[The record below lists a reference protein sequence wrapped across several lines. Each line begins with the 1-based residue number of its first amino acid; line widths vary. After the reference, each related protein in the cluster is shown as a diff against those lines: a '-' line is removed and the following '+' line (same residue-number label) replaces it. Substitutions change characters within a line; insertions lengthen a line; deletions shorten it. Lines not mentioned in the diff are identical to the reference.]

1 MVRGFRALVAR
12 FLAVWEGLSQKE
24 LSVRTKMRRPR
35 VSRLLGLAEIEDEDY
50 KKLLAA
56 LDGRPAKVEVVTGC
70 IDGLEAVRA
79 NTDLSDDEMEEVER
93 GVREG
98 ARLLRAVL
106 TDVALGSRRLPP
118 LDVYPR
124 PADLEPLR
132 WHAGRLWQILE
143 AMAEDEQLAVVR
155 LHEEYWSWA
164 LMEKVCEESVREAS
178 RDLDRA
184 ASLARLAV
192 EIADRVQG
200 PEGWCHRV
208 RGYARAHPPNVLRV
222 AGEIKAARM
231 AFDAARD
238 LWLAGSDPDGV
249 LDPGRLLDLEA
260 SLLRDERRFDEALAR
275 LDEAFSL
282 SRFPAR
288 ILIKKGFTMEVMGE
302 YGPAIETLLQ
312 AEPWIDRE
320 GEPRLW
326 YQQRFNLG
334 VVLCNVNRC
343 PEAAQLAEEARE
355 IAVDLGDDIFL
366 SRVTWLQGRIAA
378 GLGHREEARA
388 LLEQARREFASRE
401 MWYDMVLARLDL
413 AILLLEEGR
422 ASEVKPL
429 AREIF
434 TTLKSKGSPQ
444 EALVALRLFHE
455 AAQREEAT
463 AELARQVLEFLLRAR
478 HDTGL
483 RFNAS
488 GAMGAAARVGNAAHV
503 DRGSRS
509 AASVGI
515 GTTAHVDRGSRS
527 AASIGIGNAAILDE
541 CTAPERGNQA
551 PQLPDDRPARRRGE
565 KRGGKDD
572 RNKSWTH
579 TTVSRAAPESD
590 LRGPR
595 GPRLPGMVR
604 QLEEKNPDLRGVDK
618 PLRLGNWLTRLFRA
632 LSGRSQVDF
641 GQDTGV
647 SPKLIAEYE
656 TGSRQPS
663 LETLERLGRGHG
675 LTVREGEEILRFAGT
690 LRRARTRAGLRVE
703 TFLDDLAFLVTR
715 TYQRLLRLPPP
726 TRPPRSEDV
735 RQAEVLW
742 SVLKDLPENQQRAV
756 LTASNKFQIWPLVV
770 MAGEESACQASR
782 DLERAASLARLAQ
795 HIAELIPGPEGWCNR
810 VRGLAAGYSFNIS
823 RVLGELGP
831 ARAIQAKARHLW
843 DIGSDPDRL
852 LDPGRLLDLESSLLR
867 DERRFEE
874 SLACANEAIVVGRSP
889 GRMRVKKGFIL
900 EAMGDYKQAIATLI
914 EAEQYIDQESEPRLF
929 YQQRFNLAVNFCHLS
944 QHAKAARLMETVHAL
959 ATDLGDN
966 IFLSRVTWLEGRIA
980 AGLGHT
986 TEAARLLE
994 QARQA
999 FAERDM
1005 WYDVAVADL
1014 ERAALLL
1021 AEGQMS
1027 RVKEM
1032 AAELV
1037 KNFEERGIHREALAA
1052 VRLFQEAADREKAT
1066 AELARRVL
1074 TFLFRSRWD
1083 EGLRFGEG

>member
-79 NTDLSDDEMEEVER
+79 NTLLSDEEMEEVER

-106 TDVALGSRRLPP
+106 AEVALGSRQLPP
-118 LDVYPR
+118 LNVYPR

-132 WHAGRLWQILE
+132 WHAGRLWQIL
-143 AMAEDEQLAVVR
+143 APMAEDEQLAVVR
-155 LHEEYWSWA
+155 LNEEYWSWA
-164 LMEKVCEESVREAS
+164 LMEKVCEESETQAS
-178 RDLDRA
+178 RGLDRA

-192 EIADRVQG
+192 EIAARVQG

-208 RGYARAHPPNVLRV
+208 RGYAGAHPSNVLRV

-231 AFDAARD
+231 AFNPARD
-238 LWLAGSDPDGV
+238 LWLAGSDLDGV

-260 SLLRDERRFDEALAR
+260 SLLRDERRFDETLAR
-275 LDEAFSL
+275 LDEGFSL

-288 ILIKKGFTMEVMGE
+288 ILIKKGFTLEVMGE
-302 YGPAIETLLQ
+302 YGQAIETLLQ

-320 GEPRLW
+320 AEPRLW

-334 VVLCNVNRC
+334 VALCHVNRC

-378 GLGHREEARA
+378 GLGYRAEARA

-401 MWYDMVLARLDL
+401 MWYDMVLAQLDL

-444 EALVALRLFHE
+444 EALAALRLFHE

-478 HDTGL
+478 YDTGL

-509 AASVGI
+509 AASAGI
-515 GTTAHVDRGSRS
+515 GTAAYVDG
-527 AASIGIGNAAILDE
+527 G
-541 CTAPERGNQA
+541 TAPKRGNEA
-551 PQLPDDRPARRRGE
+551 PQLPEDRPARRRGE

-579 TTVSRAAPESD
+579 ETVSRTAPGSD

-604 QLEEKNPDLRGVDK
+604 QLEEKNP
-618 PLRLGNWLTRLFRA
+618 
-632 LSGRSQVDF
+632 
-641 GQDTGV
+641 
-647 SPKLIAEYE
+647 
-656 TGSRQPS
+656 
-663 LETLERLGRGHG
+663 
-675 LTVREGEEILRFAGT
+675 
-690 LRRARTRAGLRVE
+690 
-703 TFLDDLAFLVTR
+703 
-715 TYQRLLRLPPP
+715 
-726 TRPPRSEDV
+726 
-735 RQAEVLW
+735 
-742 SVLKDLPENQQRAV
+742 
-756 LTASNKFQIWPLVV
+756 
-770 MAGEESACQASR
+770 
-782 DLERAASLARLAQ
+782 
-795 HIAELIPGPEGWCNR
+795 
-810 VRGLAAGYSFNIS
+810 
-823 RVLGELGP
+823 
-831 ARAIQAKARHLW
+831 
-843 DIGSDPDRL
+843 
-852 LDPGRLLDLESSLLR
+852 
-867 DERRFEE
+867 
-874 SLACANEAIVVGRSP
+874 
-889 GRMRVKKGFIL
+889 
-900 EAMGDYKQAIATLI
+900 
-914 EAEQYIDQESEPRLF
+914 
-929 YQQRFNLAVNFCHLS
+929 
-944 QHAKAARLMETVHAL
+944 
-959 ATDLGDN
+959 
-966 IFLSRVTWLEGRIA
+966 
-980 AGLGHT
+980 
-986 TEAARLLE
+986 
-994 QARQA
+994 
-999 FAERDM
+999 
-1005 WYDVAVADL
+1005 
-1014 ERAALLL
+1014 
-1021 AEGQMS
+1021 
-1027 RVKEM
+1027 
-1032 AAELV
+1032 
-1037 KNFEERGIHREALAA
+1037 
-1052 VRLFQEAADREKAT
+1052 
-1066 AELARRVL
+1066 
-1074 TFLFRSRWD
+1074 
-1083 EGLRFGEG
+1083 